1 MKTASKILLIVGA
14 SLSMIMAV
22 TFIILGVVFV
32 FMGID
37 PQAKADIING
47 LENGT
52 VHSSFTG
59 TTEEQAVYIQAM
71 FFALGFVFVIWAA
84 LLVLGGT
91 FSFISVAKKKTPL
104 YILAIVFGI
113 ISCVFLNSVGA
124 IFGLISNSKQSE

>member
-14 SLSMIMAV
+14 SISMIMAV
-22 TFIILGVVFV
+22 TFIIFGIVFV

-47 LENGT
+47 IENGT
-52 VHSSFTG
+52 VHPSFTG